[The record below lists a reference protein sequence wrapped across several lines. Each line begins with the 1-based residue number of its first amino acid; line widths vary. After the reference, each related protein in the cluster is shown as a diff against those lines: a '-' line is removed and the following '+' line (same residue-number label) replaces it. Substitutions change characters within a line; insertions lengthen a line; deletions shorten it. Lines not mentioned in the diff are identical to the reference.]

1 MATLFSIGFI
11 VLGVVFACIGLTGP
25 VCPIHGDETIE
36 FMTAGA
42 IGIATGTGIAFIGI
56 AFGKKEKTFEEIEA
70 SEEKCYAAHQEPVEK
85 KDDKYFY
92 NMLMEDDEAYEEC
105 VKNWQNRAITNI
117 LIKGEI
123 FQIPDAVIED
133 VMSEREIVFPKR
145 VGEF

>member
-1 MATLFSIGFI
+1 MATLFSIGLI
-11 VLGVVFACIGLTGP
+11 ALGLIFACIGLTGP
-25 VCPIHGDETIE
+25 VCPIHGDESIE
-36 FMTAGA
+36 YLVAGA
-42 IGIATGTGIAFIGI
+42 VVIATGTAVAFIGI
-56 AFGKKEKTFEEIEA
+56 FFGKEEKTVEVETT
-70 SEEKCYAAHQEPVEK
+70 EKKDYAAHQEPIEK

-133 VMSEREIVFPKR
+133 VMSEHEIVFPKR

>member
-1 MATLFSIGFI
+1 MAVMFSIGLI
-11 VLGVVFACIGLTGP
+11 ALGLIFACIGLTGP
-25 VCPIHGDETIE
+25 VCPIHGDESIE
-36 FMTAGA
+36 YLVAGA
-42 IGIATGTGIAFIGI
+42 VVIATGTAAAFIGI
-56 AFGKKEKTFEEIEA
+56 FFGKEEKTVEVETT
-70 SEEKCYAAHQEPVEK
+70 EEKGYAAHQEPIEK

-123 FQIPDAVIED
+123 FQIPEAVIED

>member
-1 MATLFSIGFI
+1 MVTLFSIGLI
-11 VLGVVFACIGLTGP
+11 ALGVVFAGIGFTGP
-25 VCPIHGDETIE
+25 VCPVHGDESLEYIA
-36 FMTAGA
+36 AGA
-42 IGIATGTGIAFIGI
+42 VVIAIGTAVAFIGI
-56 AFGKKEKTFEEIEA
+56 FFGKEEKTVEVEI
-70 SEEKCYAAHQEPVEK
+70 SEEKGYAAHQEPIEK

-105 VKNWQNRAITNI
+105 VKNWQSRALTHI

-123 FQIPDAVIED
+123 FQIPDTVIED

>member
-25 VCPIHGDETIE
+25 VCPVHGDETIE

-56 AFGKKEKTFEEIEA
+56 AFGKKEKTVEVEVETPKQ
-70 SEEKCYAAHQEPVEK
+70 EEPVEE

-92 NMLMEDDEAYEEC
+92 DMLMEDDEAYEEC
-105 VKNWQNRAITNI
+105 VKNWKNRVITRI
-117 LIKGEI
+117 LIDGNI
-123 FQIPDAVIED
+123 FQIPENVIED
-133 VMSEREIVFPKR
+133 VISEREIIFPKR
-145 VGEF
+145 VGES

>member
-11 VLGVVFACIGLTGP
+11 ALGLVFACIGLTGP
-25 VCPIHGDETIE
+25 VCPVHGDESIE
-36 FMTAGA
+36 FLAAGVV
-42 IGIATGTGIAFIGI
+42 GIATGTAIAFIGI
-56 AFGKKEKTFEEIEA
+56 CFGKNKKTVEVETPEKKGYT
-70 SEEKCYAAHQEPVEK
+70 AHQEPVEK
-85 KDDKYFY
+85 KDDKFFY
-92 NMLMEDDEAYEEC
+92 NMLMEDDVAYEEC